1 MKNPF
6 ITTSVTNKLN
16 RKLPFVYL
24 SPSLDRDGGAQFTY
38 SFWFKT
44 EPGSN
49 FDFYVLCVET
59 RPEQISSTSRKK
71 HLTGYQTSCS
81 VLIRAKM
88 ESGGDLTFTSQV
100 NVNDDYNKVAT
111 HTVKRVRSRCDSMEP
126 RLCIIRRWR
135 TPWSKRGVMCKI
147 WYNLIPQQ
155 QFFQDPVSNQ
165 TEVTFTS
172 FQNSPAATVET
183 RIPK

>member
-1 MKNPF
+1 M
-6 ITTSVTNKLN
+6 
-16 RKLPFVYL
+16 
-24 SPSLDRDGGAQFTY
+24 
-38 SFWFKT
+38 
-44 EPGSN
+44 
-49 FDFYVLCVET
+49 
-59 RPEQISSTSRKK
+59 
-71 HLTGYQTSCS
+71 
-81 VLIRAKM
+81 IRAKM

-111 HTVKRVRSRCDSMEP
+111 HTVKNESAVDVTQWNLVCV
-126 RLCIIRRWR
+126 IRRWR
-135 TPWSKRGVMCKI
+135 TSMVKRGGVCKI